1 VAYFVLGVMAQIA
14 TVRTLDMTRV
24 RVMTIAL
31 TLEQHLGRNDIAYDV
46 LSHAPTTSSLRT
58 VEASNVPAD
67 ALAKTVVLK
76 GDRGYLLAVL
86 PASERLEW
94 KALGKCFNNN
104 LALATEDEIAWLF
117 PDCKLGA
124 VPPIGEAYGIGTVV
138 DDSIAE
144 QADIYFEGGDH
155 ATLVHLAGPAFCKLM
170 ARAKHGRFSTQH

>member
-1 VAYFVLGVMAQIA
+1 ME
-14 TVRTLDMTRV
+14 V
-24 RVMTIAL
+24 RVMTIAV
-31 TLEQHLGRNDIAYDV
+31 TLEQHLSRNGIAYNV
-46 LSHAPTTSSLRT
+46 LSHASTTSSLRT
-58 VEASNVPAD
+58 VEASHVPAD

-86 PASERLEW
+86 PASRQLEW
-94 KALGKCFNNN
+94 KALGKCFNDT

-124 VPPIGEAYGIGTVV
+124 VPPIGEAYGIETIV

-144 QADIYFEGGDH
+144 QDDIYFEGGDH

-170 ARAKHGRFSTQH
+170 VHIKHGRFSMHH